1 MEASARRMLDG
12 WMQDVWASAG
22 ILPLAAI
29 STDFRLDFLIYL
41 FIKFFF
47 VCALKR
53 NWFCVLNFF
62 YFCFKKMEI
71 F

>member
-41 FIKFFF
+41 FIKFFC
-47 VCALKR
+47 VCVETKL
-53 NWFCVLNFF
+53 VLCFEFF
-62 YFCFKKMEI
+62 LFLF
-71 F
+71 